1 MIHRRDEFR
10 GAQATIDK
18 VHQLAK
24 DGKINLFTQY
34 QMASV
39 KGDKN
44 LESIDIK
51 HDNNEIKNLKTDYVL
66 GFFGL
71 IMQLGP
77 IANWGLNIDKKTIE
91 VDTEKFETNQKGIYA
106 VGDICNY
113 PGKLKL
119 ILSGFHEGALAAR
132 ACFKLARPNEKYR
145 FEFTTSS
152 KTIKERL
159 GVKKV
164 IELYSANTPNGK
176 KISIMLEEIGYEY
189 KVINIDLNKGDQ
201 FKPEFK
207 KISPFSKIP
216 VIIDQDNNKNIF
228 ESGAILMYLAEQS
241 GKFYDTKD
249 RLEINQW
256 LMAQMGYVGPML
268 GQHHQFHH
276 YNPGKSQFGEER
288 YFKISKRIYE
298 ELDERLSKSRFLAG
312 ENYTI
317 ADIGTFPWIA
327 RHEWHDIGLKNYKN
341 LTRWYVEISEREAVK
356 KGFKFMNKDEV
367 PPKP

>member
-1 MIHRRDEFR
+1 M
-10 GAQATIDK
+10 
-18 VHQLAK
+18 
-24 DGKINLFTQY
+24 
-34 QMASV
+34 
-39 KGDKN
+39 
-44 LESIDIK
+44 
-51 HDNNEIKNLKTDYVL
+51 
-66 GFFGL
+66 
-71 IMQLGP
+71 
-77 IANWGLNIDKKTIE
+77 
-91 VDTEKFETNQKGIYA
+91 
-106 VGDICNY
+106 
-113 PGKLKL
+113 
-119 ILSGFHEGALAAR
+119 
-132 ACFKLARPNEKYR
+132 
-145 FEFTTSS
+145 
-152 KTIKERL
+152 
-159 GVKKV
+159 

-176 KISIMLEEIGYEY
+176 KISIMLEEIRYEY

-207 KISPFSKIP
+207 KISPLSKIP
-216 VIIDQDNNKNIF
+216 VIVDQNHNRNIF
-228 ESGAILMYLAEQS
+228 ESGAILIYLAEQS

-298 ELDERLSKSRFLAG
+298 ELDARLSRSRFLAG

-327 RHEWHDIGLKNYKN
+327 RHEWHDIGLKNYEN

-356 KGFKFMNKDEV
+356 KGFKFMNEDEV

>member
-1 MIHRRDEFR
+1 MID
-10 GAQATIDK
+10 
-18 VHQLAK
+18 
-24 DGKINLFTQY
+24 
-34 QMASV
+34 
-39 KGDKN
+39 
-44 LESIDIK
+44 
-51 HDNNEIKNLKTDYVL
+51 
-66 GFFGL
+66 
-71 IMQLGP
+71 
-77 IANWGLNIDKKTIE
+77 
-91 VDTEKFETNQKGIYA
+91 
-106 VGDICNY
+106 
-113 PGKLKL
+113 
-119 ILSGFHEGALAAR
+119 
-132 ACFKLARPNEKYR
+132 
-145 FEFTTSS
+145 
-152 KTIKERL
+152 
-159 GVKKV
+159 
-164 IELYSANTPNGK
+164 LYSANTPNGK

-298 ELDERLSKSRFLAG
+298 ELDERLSKSRFLAC

-356 KGFKFMNKDEV
+356 KGFRFMNKDEV